1 MCDKFFA
8 VGPQIYLPT
17 NSRFGSIRY
26 LIAMTSR
33 SSGSTEGAAEHLTR
47 EGAAAWRKNTQE
59 EDWFEQDVCA
69 QIQSKPMQDACIG
82 LMQATH
88 SCLKTTHLPFNPGGA
103 EHRTWTG
110 RIPSVSALMHRALRT
125 YQSLLLAS
133 TASESEET
141 VQQVQMDL
149 RFTCKAIQ
157 NKFATEP
164 QHVQDQVNSIIE
176 TLLSEKQKEFSW
188 QRLKEQAHVMEQ
200 FADDQKASAADAVS
214 RSMTSLKQ
222 LAERRTGMSSARVQ
236 PY

>member
-1 MCDKFFA
+1 
-8 VGPQIYLPT
+8 
-17 NSRFGSIRY
+17 
-26 LIAMTSR
+26 
-33 SSGSTEGAAEHLTR
+33 
-47 EGAAAWRKNTQE
+47 
-59 EDWFEQDVCA
+59 
-69 QIQSKPMQDACIG
+69 
-82 LMQATH
+82 
-88 SCLKTTHLPFNPGGA
+88 
-103 EHRTWTG
+103 
-110 RIPSVSALMHRALRT
+110 MHRALRT